1 MHATAVSK
9 CTGSRPNLWATDS
22 QSTFVGS
29 VFERKLDDL
38 KVPREKVEARRP
50 QQAHDKIY
58 LSLLVNAQQ
67 SEYVAE
73 TDGQREWILRF
84 PIPTPT
90 TYPLSFYRSVS
101 QTTAY
106 LVTDSRYWTQA

>member
-1 MHATAVSK
+1 THATAVSK
-9 CTGSRPNLWATDS
+9 CTGSRPNIWATDS

-29 VFERKLDDL
+29 AFERKLDEPE
-38 KVPREKVEARRP
+38 VPREKVEARRP
-50 QQAHDKIY
+50 PQAHDKIED
-58 LSLLVNAQQ
+58 AQQ

-73 TDGQREWILRF
+73 TDGQREWILRC
-84 PIPTPT
+84 PLPTPT
-90 TYPLSFYRSVS
+90 TPPLFFYRSVS

>member
-9 CTGSRPNLWATDS
+9 CTGSRPNL
-22 QSTFVGS
+22 TFVGS

-38 KVPREKVEARRP
+38 EVPREKVEARRP
-50 QQAHDKIY
+50 PQAHDKIY
-58 LSLLVNAQQ
+58 LWLLHCAEREDAQQ

-73 TDGQREWILRF
+73 TDGQRECILRC
-84 PIPTPT
+84 PLPTPT
-90 TYPLSFYRSVS
+90 TPALSFYRSVS

-106 LVTDSRYWTQA
+106 LVTDSRYWAQA

>member
-1 MHATAVSK
+1 MHATAMSK
-9 CTGSRPNLWATDS
+9 CTSSRPNLWATDS

-38 KVPREKVEARRP
+38 EVPREK
-50 QQAHDKIY
+50 
-58 LSLLVNAQQ
+58 Q

-84 PIPTPT
+84 PLPTPT
-90 TYPLSFYRSVS
+90 TPPLSFYRSVS

-106 LVTDSRYWTQA
+106 LVTGSRYWTQA